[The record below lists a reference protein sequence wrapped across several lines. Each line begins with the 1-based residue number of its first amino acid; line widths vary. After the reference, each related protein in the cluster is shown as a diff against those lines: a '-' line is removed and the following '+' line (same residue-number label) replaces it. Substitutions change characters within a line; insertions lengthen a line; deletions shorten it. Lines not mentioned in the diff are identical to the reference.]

1 MLRSVK
7 PVMVHEQDLLFD
19 KLGVRTDG
27 GHISDVKHFP
37 SSKYSLDKKWQTK
50 IYHLKDGKLSQ
61 SHPKSSDPTKM
72 INHSGK
78 SWIQGTELYADK
90 GPLQHQSDSR
100 R

>member
-1 MLRSVK
+1 MAHK
-7 PVMVHEQDLLFD
+7 QDLLFD

-37 SSKYSLDKKWQTK
+37 ACKYSLDKKWQIKFT
-50 IYHLKDGKLSQ
+50 ILKMEKHSQ
-61 SHPKSSDPTKM
+61 SPSKSFDPTKM

-90 GPLQHQSDSR
+90 GPPQHQSDGR